1 MTGGTEATRAAG
13 APGPLGRPGPLAGK
27 VALITGSARGQ
38 GEVTARRFV
47 AAGAQ
52 VMITDILAA
61 EGAKVAASLGDAAV
75 FQELDVSDETA
86 WAAAVAALRAS
97 FGRLD
102 VLVNNA
108 AIHWIRPLLEDNAAD
123 LDRLLA
129 VNLRGPFLGIQAC
142 VPLMLEGDGGSI
154 INIASIAG
162 VKAFR
167 GHGVYG
173 AAKWGL
179 RGMSKVA
186 ALELA
191 PRIRVNCILP
201 GAIDSPMLPPG
212 AAERVSAGTPMGRLG
227 RSDEIAEGALYLASA
242 ASSYTTGTDLVIDG
256 GSTT

>member
-13 APGPLGRPGPLAGK
+13 APGPLAPLAGK

-52 VMITDILAA
+52 VMITDILAG

-75 FQELDVSDETA
+75 FQELDVRDETA

-154 INIASIAG
+154 INISSIAG

-173 AAKWGL
+173 AAKWAL

-256 GSTT
+256 GSTTGP